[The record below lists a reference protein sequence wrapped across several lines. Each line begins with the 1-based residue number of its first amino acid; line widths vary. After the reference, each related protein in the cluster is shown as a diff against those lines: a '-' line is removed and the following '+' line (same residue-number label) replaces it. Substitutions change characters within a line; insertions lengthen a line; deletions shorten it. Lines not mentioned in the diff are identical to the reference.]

1 MTTRPSWCDAFIA
14 ELREMARK
22 HGRCDV
28 SRAADLAGTYRM
40 MVYRYRASPHG
51 REFRAEWD
59 TIVLQARQN
68 HSSRHR

>member
-1 MTTRPSWCDAFIA
+1 
-14 ELREMARK
+14 MARK